1 MNFLKTL
8 WSWLLKLMRCSPRMP
23 VSISDLEKQPLD
35 ADCCE
40 EECEPEED
48 CCDHDDCEPEEECC
62 EEECEPEEDCCDH
75 EDCEPEEELP
85 EIEEVE
91 ELPAPDPVEEL
102 VVPPIVSTPAGEL
115 LRKILLAEGI
125 NETVIRKYGIVEAFE
140 GWYEG
145 VLDDAS
151 VRESIQDFKAAQGG
165 VIKAKL
171 SRVQ

>member
-1 MNFLKTL
+1 MNLLQTL
-8 WSWLLKLMRCSPRMP
+8 WSWLTSLFAKAPALVEEECCPEDCCEETECGP
-23 VSISDLEKQPLD
+23 DD
-35 ADCCE
+35 DCCE
-40 EECEPEED
+40 EE
-48 CCDHDDCEPEEECC
+48 ECC
-62 EEECEPEEDCCDH
+62 EPPPEPIIEIHVKED
-75 EDCEPEEELP
+75 PTPVVVEELP
-85 EIEEVE
+85 EPE
-91 ELPAPDPVEEL
+91 PVEEL

-151 VRESIQDFKAAQGG
+151 VRASIQDFKSAQGG

>member
-1 MNFLKTL
+1 MNLLQTL
-8 WSWLLKLMRCSPRMP
+8 WSWLTSLFAKAPALVEEDCCPEDCCEETECGP
-23 VSISDLEKQPLD
+23 DD
-35 ADCCE
+35 DCCE
-40 EECEPEED
+40 EE
-48 CCDHDDCEPEEECC
+48 ECC
-62 EEECEPEEDCCDH
+62 EPPPEPIIEIHVKED
-75 EDCEPEEELP
+75 PTPVVVEELP
-85 EIEEVE
+85 EPE
-91 ELPAPDPVEEL
+91 PVEEL

-151 VRESIQDFKAAQGG
+151 VRASIQDFKSAQGG